1 MKKTVNMIMLLSL
14 IVVLISGL
22 LLNKAN
28 AYYFN
33 SNPACSIRLCFC
45 DQRHCS
51 HATKPY
57 V

>member
-1 MKKTVNMIMLLSL
+1 MKKNSQYDHVIIFDCCINIWL
-14 IVVLISGL
+14 II
-22 LLNKAN
+22 KAN